1 MSRYLVTI
9 SYDGTEYYGFQKQ
22 SAKRTIQGVIEETL
36 SKILNENIKISAS
49 GRTDAG
55 VHANG
60 QTFHF
65 ETEKTMDL
73 GKLRYSMNRLLPKD
87 IHIINIDSVEE
98 TFHARM
104 SAVAKKYIYQINLG
118 EQDPFL
124 SRYAYHLG
132 QELDQEAMEK
142 AANAWIG
149 THCFQNLTT
158 KEIDDKSFIR
168 TVYAIRFE
176 KKGNLLRI
184 IFIGNGFMRYMIRMM
199 VGVFI
204 AIGLHKESIEFAQ
217 QMISTESRQTTRYK
231 APANGLFLERVYY
244 PSSLTINYHTHTKR
258 CGHALGEDEEYVLAA
273 IQAGIRVLGISDHI
287 FYPNLRRDSFYN
299 VRGDY
304 SEMEDYCNSF
314 LTLKE
319 KYQSQIELHLGF
331 EAEYFPDYH
340 DYYQEL
346 LQSKK
351 VEYLILG
358 QHFFRD
364 QGWTETLLKNE
375 HDVYG
380 IKRYAKTL
388 ITGMKTGFYSYVAHP
403 DLFLAG
409 YASFDDYAREV
420 SYEICS
426 VAKELNLP
434 LEINLAG
441 IRKGFHTYGNGERR
455 LLYPHREFWKIA
467 AELGCKVV
475 IGIDAHQP
483 SNFSQKELFLALELI
498 EDLKLQVVDFSSF
511 SFKKL
516 D

>member
-1 MSRYLVTI
+1 MSRYFVTL
-9 SYDGTEYYGFQKQ
+9 SYDGTAYFGFQKQ
-22 SAKRTIQGVIEETL
+22 RDKKTIQGVLEETL
-36 SKILNENIKISAS
+36 FMILNENTKIFAS

-65 ETEKTMDL
+65 ETERTIDL
-73 GKLRYSMNRLLPKD
+73 GKLRYSMNCLLPKD
-87 IHIINIDSVEE
+87 IHINAIEPVEE

-118 EQDPFL
+118 EEDPFL

-132 QELDQEAMEK
+132 QAVDLEKMEK

-149 THCFQNLTT
+149 MHCFQNLTT
-158 KEIDDKSFIR
+158 KEIDDKSFVR

-176 KKGNLLRI
+176 KKGDLLRI

-199 VGVFI
+199 VGVLI
-204 AIGLHKESIEFAQ
+204 AIGLQKESVEFAQ
-217 QMISTESRQTTRYK
+217 QIISTESRQTTRYK

-244 PSSLTINYHTHTKR
+244 PTSLSVNYHTHTKR
-258 CGHALGEDEEYVLAA
+258 CGHASGEDEEYVLAA
-273 IQAGIRVLGISDHI
+273 IQAGIRVLGFSDHI
-287 FYPNLRRDSFYN
+287 FYPNFMNDSFDH

-304 SEMEDYCNSF
+304 IEMEDYCHSF
-314 LTLKE
+314 LELKK

-331 EAEYFPDYH
+331 EAEYYPDYY
-340 DYYQEL
+340 DYYQTL
-346 LQSKK
+346 LKSKK

-358 QHFFRD
+358 QHFIRINGVTHTF
-364 QGWTETLLKNE
+364 LKHD
-375 HDVYG
+375 HDVDG
-380 IKRYAKTL
+380 MKKYANAL
-388 ITGMKTGFYSYVAHP
+388 IAGMKTGFYSYVAHP

-409 YASFDDYAREV
+409 YASFDEHAREI
-420 SYEICS
+420 SHQICS
-426 VAKELNLP
+426 VAKELQLP

-441 IRKGFHTYGNGERR
+441 VRKGFHAYATGEQRF
-455 LLYPHREFWKIA
+455 LYPHRAFWEIA
-467 AELGCKVV
+467 AEHGCKVV

-483 SNFSQKELFLALELI
+483 SDFAQKELFLALELI
-498 EDLKLQVVDFSSF
+498 EDLKLQVVDFASF
-511 SFKKL
+511 SFKKI